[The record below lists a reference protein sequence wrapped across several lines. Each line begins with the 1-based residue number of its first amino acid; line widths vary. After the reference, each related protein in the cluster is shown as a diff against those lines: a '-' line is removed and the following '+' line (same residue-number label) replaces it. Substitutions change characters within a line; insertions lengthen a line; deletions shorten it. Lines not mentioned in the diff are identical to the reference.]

1 MLVCH
6 KRGTI
11 GKHCNTGRCVRD
23 LCDDIC
29 AEARDAP
36 RPVVILDLRGRTRFM
51 DRTSCANLFQQ
62 GSAERQ

>member
-1 MLVCH
+1 MERLA
-6 KRGTI
+6 
-11 GKHCNTGRCVRD
+11 NTVIREGRRVRD

-51 DRTSCANLFQQ
+51 DRTSCANLLLDKDQRN
-62 GSAERQ
+62 GSERVA